1 MKNELLDMLSF
12 KDKQISRMDEQ
23 IKFLMDLARAKDKEI
38 SRLRAIIGGRRI
50 HNARIIDINTY
61 NQQ

>member
-12 KDKQISRMDEQ
+12 KDEQIERKDEQ

-38 SRLRAIIGGRRI
+38 SKLRAIIEDRRI

-61 NQQ
+61 NHP

>member
-12 KDKQISRMDEQ
+12 KDEQIERKDEQ
-23 IKFLMDLARAKDKEI
+23 IKFLMDLTRTKDKEI
-38 SRLRAIIGGRRI
+38 SRLRAIIEGRRI
-50 HNARIIDINTY
+50 HTARMININTY

>member
-1 MKNELLDMLSF
+1 MKKELLDMLSF
-12 KDKQISRMDEQ
+12 KDEQINRQDEQ

-38 SRLRAIIGGRRI
+38 SRLKAIIGGKRI

-61 NQQ
+61 NHP

>member
-1 MKNELLDMLSF
+1 MKKELLDMLSF
-12 KDKQISRMDEQ
+12 KDEQISRMDEQ
-23 IKFLMDLARAKDKEI
+23 IQFLMNLARKKDKEI

-50 HNARIIDINTY
+50 HTARMIDINTY

>member
-1 MKNELLDMLSF
+1 MKKELLDMLSF
-12 KDKQISRMDEQ
+12 KDEQINRKDEQ

-38 SRLRAIIGGRRI
+38 SRLSAIIEGRRI
-50 HNARIIDINTY
+50 HNARMIDINTY

>member
-50 HNARIIDINTY
+50 HNARMIDINTY
-61 NQQ
+61 NHP